1 MARAA
6 QLGIDSVYDVLTGLF
21 ALEGEVVDDEF
32 KLLCINPSHDDRDPS
47 LGVNLT
53 TGYWNCFAC
62 GIGGDILDLGKRVL
76 GISQRE
82 VRERLKPSTPE
93 ALLTSL
99 QRKMSSIAVPKRH
112 RKAPALLLPGP
123 YEDGPL
129 DELYTRGFT
138 DDTLRRWGVRFC
150 IEEDL
155 VKSNGESFTVTNS
168 IAIPIRD
175 RNGTLLAWCYR
186 ATKGSARWQQE
197 NARYLYTPGF
207 PISEVWYGLE
217 HHDDA
222 PDIAVVEGALDVQW
236 LDQCGFPA
244 KGMLGSHMGDRKI
257 MQLQR
262 HRTVTLFADR
272 DNAGAQW
279 VQRVG
284 KMIGHLVPLYVVIY
298 HKGIASMYVD
308 PDETDKKKRKIDPQM
323 LVPLDVELLMAKR
336 IPWTLFARRM
346 AASG

>member
-1 MARAA
+1 MANATE
-6 QLGIDSVYDVLTGLF
+6 LGVDSVVDVLVTVFGLD
-21 ALEGEVVDDEF
+21 GDVVGDEF

-47 LGVNLT
+47 MAVNTT

-62 GIGGDILDLGKRVL
+62 GIGGDLLDLGKRAL
-76 GISQRE
+76 DIPQRE
-82 VRERLKPSTPE
+82 VRQRLKPSTPE
-93 ALLTSL
+93 AVLAAV
-99 QRKMSSIAVPKRH
+99 QRKIAAIHVPGRE
-112 RKAPALLLPGP
+112 RKARTITLPGP

-129 DELYTRGFT
+129 DELYERGFH
-138 DDTLRRWGVRFC
+138 DDTLRRWGIRFC
-150 IEEDL
+150 DEETLTKTD
-155 VKSNGESFTVTNS
+155 GESFTITNS

-175 RNGTLLAWCYR
+175 RNGHLLAWCYR

-222 PDIAVVEGALDVQW
+222 DEIAVVEGALDTAW

-244 KGMLGSHMGDRKI
+244 KGMLGSKMGDRKI
-257 MQLQR
+257 MQLQK

-272 DNAGAQW
+272 DSAGAQW

-284 KMIGHLVPLYVVIY
+284 NMISNRTALYVVVYDKRITRT
-298 HKGIASMYVD
+298 YVD
-308 PDETDKKKRKIDPQM
+308 PGETDKKKRKIDPQM
-323 LVPLDVELLMAKR
+323 LLPVDVELLMAKR
-336 IPWTLFARRM
+336 IPWMKFARRL
-346 AASG
+346 AAT